1 MRDNDS
7 CPSCWGQGRAS
18 KHLAGAVDGCKEHSW
33 APGTA
38 AAWGWSCHSAV
49 RALTRV
55 GCLDWMAL
63 FPLLYCQNLPWQLHS
78 SPQQCLLSWA
88 CSGSLTFLLFSH
100 FPLLH
105 RRRLMGS
112 SAHGSS
118 QAVGAHVPS
127 TVHFLPLL
135 DVLFHKSAKM
145 LGVVTELH
153 VKKSKQIQGY
163 VAVLE
168 FNLEKSL

>member
-1 MRDNDS
+1 
-7 CPSCWGQGRAS
+7 
-18 KHLAGAVDGCKEHSW
+18 
-33 APGTA
+33 
-38 AAWGWSCHSAV
+38 
-49 RALTRV
+49 
-55 GCLDWMAL
+55 
-63 FPLLYCQNLPWQLHS
+63 
-78 SPQQCLLSWA
+78 
-88 CSGSLTFLLFSH
+88 
-100 FPLLH
+100 
-105 RRRLMGS
+105 MGS

-145 LGVVTELH
+145 LGVITELH